1 MKPIKLSLLI
11 LVLTTAFYSRAQ
23 GLKIGTRISLGQSD
37 FSGNLLNSSGR
48 LYAGIGATANYQ
60 FNNWFG
66 LASDAMLMKKGSYVV
81 GTYQSND
88 VLQTQYSYSE
98 NYKFYQA
105 ELPVMAK
112 LRIGSEHFAFKF
124 FAGPCIAFN
133 LASVSSRTYENSSY
147 NNDHGYINQSIE
159 AMNVFEKS
167 VVVGF
172 GIEVKSNKNEMLFL
186 DFRNNNGISPIGR
199 INGQDLYTRYS
210 ALSIG
215 WMF

>member
-1 MKPIKLSLLI
+1 M
-11 LVLTTAFYSRAQ
+11 VLTTAIFGHAQ

-81 GTYQSND
+81 GTYQNND
-88 VLQTQYSYSE
+88 VLQTQYRYSE

-112 LRIGSEHFAFKF
+112 LRIGSEHFAFKV

-133 LASVSSRTYENSSY
+133 LASVSSRTYDNANYS
-147 NNDHGYINQSIE
+147 NDHSYVNKPLEG
-159 AMNVFEKS
+159 MNVFEQS
-167 VVVGF
+167 VMYGF
-172 GIEVKSNKNEMLFL
+172 GLEVKSSRNEVLFL
-186 DFRNNNGISPIGR
+186 DFRNNNGISPIGN